1 MVQEGLLLIVVL
13 AKHNARVRQTV
24 PGYQS
29 GLLIGRDEKKDL
41 YVSRRLR
48 KLYN

>member
-13 AKHNARVRQTV
+13 AKHNAMVRQTV

-29 GLLIGRDEKKDL
+29 GVLIGRDEKKDL
-41 YVSRRLR
+41 RIRQ
-48 KLYN
+48 